1 MNLMPKPKSTIQHNP
16 LDGLDSAPQ
25 PDLASTETAAE
36 ATAPAVEAAAESASS
51 HTETLEPITAQ
62 ATVADLTP
70 DSSGPTRRRRA
81 QRTVYR
87 YMAFSGV
94 AGLVPLPAVDVAT
107 VTGVQVK
114 MLHALSRLYDVP
126 FNAGLARQIVLA
138 LIGGGGSV
146 VLAMPAASA
155 AKAVPVVGTAASFV
169 LSPTFATASCY
180 AVGRAFISHFEAGGT
195 LETFDTS
202 HVQTEAQPAAA

>member
-1 MNLMPKPKSTIQHNP
+1 MARQKSTIQHNP
-16 LDGLDSAPQ
+16 LEGLDTEAP
-25 PDLASTETAAE
+25 AAAAEGTEPAAE
-36 ATAPAVEAAAESASS
+36 AAAAPMEAASESPETHA
-51 HTETLEPITAQ
+51 ETLEPITAQ
-62 ATVADLTP
+62 ATVTNIASES
-70 DSSGPTRRRRA
+70 DSSVRRRKA
-81 QRTVYR
+81 QRVVYR

-114 MLHALSRLYDVP
+114 MLHALTRLYEVP
-126 FNAGLARQIVLA
+126 FNARLARQIVLA

-146 VLAMPAASA
+146 VLAVPAASA

-202 HVQTEAQPAAA
+202 HVQADAQPAAA

>member
-1 MNLMPKPKSTIQHNP
+1 MPRQKSTIQHNP
-16 LDGLDSAPQ
+16 LEGLETAAPQ
-25 PDLASTETAAE
+25 PEAESHDAPAE
-36 ATAPAVEAAAESASS
+36 ATTAPMEAAVEAAAESPE
-51 HTETLEPITAQ
+51 TEKLEPITAQ
-62 ATVADLTP
+62 TTVTGIGADT
-70 DSSGPTRRRRA
+70 DGPIRRRRA
-81 QRTVYR
+81 QRVVYR

-114 MLHALSRLYDVP
+114 MLHALSKVYDVP
-126 FNAGLARQIVLA
+126 FNASLARQIVLA
-138 LIGGGGSV
+138 LLGGGGSV
-146 VLAMPAASA
+146 VLAVPAASA

-202 HVQTEAQPAAA
+202 HVQPEAQAA